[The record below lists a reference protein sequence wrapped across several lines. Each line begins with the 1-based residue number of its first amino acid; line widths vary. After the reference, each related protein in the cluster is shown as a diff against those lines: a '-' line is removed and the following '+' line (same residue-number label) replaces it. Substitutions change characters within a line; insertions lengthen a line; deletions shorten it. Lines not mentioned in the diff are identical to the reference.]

1 MVILYHLPTQDVLDL
16 QIQKMEELP
25 LNVHALMLS
34 GSRECGPVFEELS
47 HFLPHLF
54 HVLQLGYD
62 DPFKQTVM
70 CYVSIRLD

>member
-1 MVILYHLPTQDVLDL
+1 MLDL

-25 LNVHALMLS
+25 LNVHALVLS

-62 DPFKQTVM
+62 DPFKQTVI
-70 CYVSIRLD
+70 CYASIRLD